1 MAPSI
6 LRFPKP
12 RSLLHFV
19 SLRTAT
25 EFINLTLVINKVTG
39 LYGILALFTGYE
51 LNWLQ
56 LSHYIYSLILF
67 GLILYLMPSIRR
79 PDQPL
84 RNVALAYIY
93 VMDTVVNGVYTTL
106 FGMGWFLL
114 LSQHLEEPGKDNPL
128 NGSNGLGGSGTMGD
142 TAGFTNPEH
151 NVTEVN
157 VIAKPASGVLSG
169 QDAVAY
175 ATGSGPAAIGG
186 AVLQS
191 DSMTSIALLAL
202 FTVVRVYFCLVVM
215 SYARS
220 ILRQY
225 VAQTSS
231 SSMQY
236 STSETAY
243 PTMAPSPFSADRLEG
258 AGWQGK
264 LGRTMLKFPSRRYW
278 LGREETDSQ
287 MEWERATSG
296 RFESGR
302 NGGKSLRIKVPE
314 NGVGERERR
323 ARSGTGPP
331 LPVKVTK
338 GPE

>member
-1 MAPSI
+1 MALSI

-25 EFINLTLVINKVTG
+25 EFINFTLVINKVTG
-39 LYGILALFTGYE
+39 LYGILALLTGYE

-56 LSHYIYSLILF
+56 LSHYSYSLFVF
-67 GLILYLMPSIRR
+67 GVLLYLMPSIRR

-84 RNVALAYIY
+84 RNVALAYVY
-93 VMDTVVNGVYTTL
+93 VIDTFVNGIYTAL

-128 NGSNGLGGSGTMGD
+128 NGSNGLAGSGTMGD
-142 TAGFTNPEH
+142 AAGFTNPEH

-157 VIAKPASGVLSG
+157 VIAKPALGVLTG

-175 ATGSGPAAIGG
+175 GAPSGPAAIGG

-202 FTVVRVYFCLVVM
+202 FTIVRVYFCLIVM

-236 STSETAY
+236 STSETADS
-243 PTMAPSPFSADRLEG
+243 TMAPSPFSTDRLEG
-258 AGWQGK
+258 AGWRGK
-264 LGRTMLKFPSRRYW
+264 LGRTMLRFPTKRYW
-278 LGREETDSQ
+278 LGREETNGQS
-287 MEWERATSG
+287 EWERATSG

-302 NGGKSLRIKVPE
+302 KPLKIKVPE
-314 NGVGERERR
+314 TGVGERERR

-331 LPVKVTK
+331 PPAKVTK

>member
-1 MAPSI
+1 
-6 LRFPKP
+6 
-12 RSLLHFV
+12 
-19 SLRTAT
+19 
-25 EFINLTLVINKVTG
+25 
-39 LYGILALFTGYE
+39 
-51 LNWLQ
+51 
-56 LSHYIYSLILF
+56 
-67 GLILYLMPSIRR
+67 MPSIRR

-84 RNVALAYIY
+84 RNVALAYVY
-93 VMDTVVNGVYTTL
+93 VLDTVVNGIYTTF

-128 NGSNGLGGSGTMGD
+128 NGSNSVGGTMGD

-157 VIAKPASGVLSG
+157 VIAKPASGVLTG
-169 QDAVAY
+169 QEAVAY
-175 ATGSGPAAIGG
+175 GAGSGPAAIGG

-220 ILRQY
+220 MLRQY
-225 VAQTSS
+225 IAQTSA

-236 STSETAY
+236 STSETAD
-243 PTMAPSPFSADRLEG
+243 PTMAPSPFAEDRLEG
-258 AGWQGK
+258 SGWTGK
-264 LGRTMLKFPSRRYW
+264 LGRTMLRFPSKRYW
-278 LGREETDSQ
+278 LGREETDNQS
-287 MEWERATSG
+287 EWERATSG

-302 NGGKSLRIKVPE
+302 NGGKPLRIKVPE
-314 NGVGERERR
+314 TGVGERERR